1 MSGYCCCNVKQATL
15 RIGVSTVIYGIISII
30 VTSIWVNDMISRPDK
45 IKRINFLGNLIPT
58 SSYITI
64 GCILIFMSV
73 VYLILACVM
82 VYGHL
87 SRNHRL
93 IMPWLIWSYVTIFLV
108 AVAALILLVING
120 RWNNSGE
127 IIFVAQLELFLT
139 MCVIVV
145 RKFVSD
151 LKEET
156 GQEII

>member
-1 MSGYCCCNVKQATL
+1 
-15 RIGVSTVIYGIISII
+15 
-30 VTSIWVNDMISRPDK
+30 
-45 IKRINFLGNLIPT
+45 
-58 SSYITI
+58 
-64 GCILIFMSV
+64 
-73 VYLILACVM
+73 
-82 VYGHL
+82 
-87 SRNHRL
+87 
-93 IMPWLIWSYVTIFLV
+93 MPWLIWSYVTIFLV